1 MSILRWP
8 AELLFDNQ
16 RQARKARLVVLG
28 TIVWSLGWLYW
39 SSVIAQTYGLSP
51 GDGGSLRPAN
61 QRYTIAALLLAVAFA
76 PLIGML
82 VYGRVY
88 LTRLVQDGR
97 DVEMTALGFLVPFR
111 FRIAISD
118 LEDSAE
124 YRGKMTGGSGVSVN
138 APWITLRAR
147 GYRLPFVIDL
157 QAEHVDKVA
166 IRNLIPRGKA
176 ID

>member
-1 MSILRWP
+1 MT

-16 RQARKARLVVLG
+16 RQAKKARLVVLG

-61 QRYTIAALLLAVAFA
+61 QRFTMAALMLVVAFA
-76 PLIGML
+76 PLAGMA

-88 LTRLVQDGR
+88 LTRIEREGDRLVL
-97 DVEMTALGFLVPFR
+97 TALGFLVPFR

-118 LEDSAE
+118 LQGSEE
-124 YRGKMTGGSGVSVN
+124 HERKMTGGSGVSVD
-138 APWITLRAR
+138 APWITLRAK
-147 GYRLPFVIDL
+147 GYRLPFVVDL
-157 QAEHVDKVA
+157 QAEHVDKRA
-166 IRNLIPRGKA
+166 ILGLIQRGETK
-176 ID
+176 D